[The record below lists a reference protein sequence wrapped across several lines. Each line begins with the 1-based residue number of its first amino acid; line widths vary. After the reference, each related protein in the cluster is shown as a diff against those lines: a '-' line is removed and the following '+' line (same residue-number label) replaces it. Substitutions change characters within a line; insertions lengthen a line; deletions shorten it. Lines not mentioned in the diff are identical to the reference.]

1 MVTDVQVRRLMEEHA
16 KHGKVGLA
24 SMRSGMHRNTAARYL
39 SLGRLPSELKPERT
53 WRTREDPFA
62 SDWPELAAR
71 LEEAPELEAKALFED
86 LLGRAPG
93 RYHPGQVRTL
103 QRRVRTWRA
112 QHGPPKEVFFAQE
125 HRPGEAMQTDF
136 TWMTEL
142 GITIAGEAY
151 PHMLCHPVLPYS
163 NWEWGTVCFSESM
176 MALRRGVQ
184 AAIFRLGRVPRF
196 HQTDNSTAAT
206 HDLATGKREF
216 NEEYAALMRHLGME
230 PRTIA
235 VGEKEQ
241 NGDVEAAHGA
251 VKRRLVQH
259 LLLRGS
265 RDFVDE
271 AVYEQWLAG
280 VFEKANALRQKRL
293 AEELAVMR
301 PLVVERLAECS
312 EEWVR
317 VTSWSTISVKR
328 NTYSVPSRLIGE
340 EVRVFL
346 YEDKLD
352 IKYGGQ
358 SQLVVPRLR
367 GEGKRAINYR
377 HVIDS
382 LVRKPGAFERYRF
395 REELF
400 PSLTFRRAFDALS
413 QALSP
418 RRADIEY
425 VRVLHLAAT
434 TMESEVE
441 AALEE
446 LLGQGIV
453 PVAERVQEAVAP
465 RAIEVPILAK
475 PVVDLAAYDRLVGVG
490 R

>member
-16 KHGKVGLA
+16 KHGQVGLA

-39 SLGRLPSELKPERT
+39 SLGRLPSEVKPERT

-62 SDWPELAAR
+62 SDWVELAAR

-86 LLGRAPG
+86 LLGRAPE

-103 QRRVRTWRA
+103 QRRVRAWRA

-136 TWMTEL
+136 TWMTSL

-163 NWEWGTVCFSESM
+163 SWEWGAVCFSESM

-216 NEEYAALMRHLGME
+216 NEDYTALMRHLGME

-251 VKRRLVQH
+251 VKRRLEQH

-271 AVYEQWLAG
+271 AGYERWLQGA
-280 VFEKANALRQKRL
+280 FEKANALRHKRL
-293 AEELAVMR
+293 SDELAVMR
-301 PLVVERLAECS
+301 PLVVERLSECS
-312 EEWVR
+312 EERVP
-317 VTSWSTISVKR
+317 VTSRSTISVKR

-340 EVRVFL
+340 EVLVLL
-346 YEDKLD
+346 YEDRLD
-352 IKYGGQ
+352 ITYGGQ

-400 PSLTFRRAFDALS
+400 PSLTFRRTFDALS

-441 AALEE
+441 AALAD
-446 LLGQGIV
+446 LLGQGVV
-453 PVAERVQEAVAP
+453 PSADRVRAAVAP
-465 RAIEVPILAK
+465 REVEVPILPK
-475 PVVDLAAYDRLVGVG
+475 PVVDLAVYDRLVGVG

>member
-1 MVTDVQVRRLMEEHA
+1 
-16 KHGKVGLA
+16 
-24 SMRSGMHRNTAARYL
+24 MHRNTAARYL
-39 SLGRLPSELKPERT
+39 LLGKLPSEMKPERS

-62 SDWPELAAR
+62 HDWLELEAK
-71 LEEAPELEAKALFED
+71 LEMAPELEAKALFED
-86 LLGRAPG
+86 LMERAPG
-93 RYHPGQVRTL
+93 RYQPGQVRTL

-112 QHGPPKEVFFAQE
+112 QHGPPKEVYFAQE

-142 GITIAGEAY
+142 GITVAGEAFA
-151 PHMLCHPVLPYS
+151 HMLCHPVLPYS
-163 NWEWGTVCFSESM
+163 NWEWGTVCHSESM

-216 NEEYAALMRHLGME
+216 NDEYLALMRHLGME

-235 VGEKEQ
+235 VGEKHQ
-241 NGDVEAAHGA
+241 NGDVEASNGA
-251 VKRRLVQH
+251 AKRRIEQH

-265 RDFVDE
+265 RDFADE
-271 AVYEQWLAG
+271 TTYEQWLQG
-280 VFEKANALRQKRL
+280 VFEKANGLRRERL
-293 AEELAVMR
+293 AQELAAMR
-301 PLVVERLAECS
+301 PLVVERLLECT
-312 EEWVR
+312 EERVR
-317 VTSWSTISVKR
+317 VLSWSTISVKR

-346 YEDKLD
+346 YEDRLE
-352 IKYGGQ
+352 IAYGGEK
-358 SQLVVPRLR
+358 QLVVPRLR
-367 GEGKRAINYR
+367 GEGKRVINYR
-377 HVIDS
+377 HVIHS
-382 LVRKPGAFERYRF
+382 LLRKPGAFERYRY

-400 PSLTFRRAFDALS
+400 PSLTFRRTFDALCA
-413 QALSP
+413 ALPP

-425 VRVLHLAAT
+425 LRLLHLAAT

-441 AALEE
+441 VALEA

-453 PVAERVQEAVAP
+453 PVCERVQQTVAP
-465 RAIEVPILAK
+465 PEIDVPILLK
-475 PVVDLAAYDRLVGVG
+475 QVVDLAAYDRLVGV
-490 R
+490 RP